1 MDPKTELIQAH
12 EAFHH
17 SDDRG
22 AFVVGYYVE
31 DGVDLVR
38 CIHPDDNRVRAERG
52 ILHEV
57 PKNTIRYL

>member
-38 CIHPDDNRVRAERG
+38 CIHSDDNWVRTERG
-52 ILHEV
+52 MLHEV
-57 PKNTIRYL
+57 LEKVIRYL